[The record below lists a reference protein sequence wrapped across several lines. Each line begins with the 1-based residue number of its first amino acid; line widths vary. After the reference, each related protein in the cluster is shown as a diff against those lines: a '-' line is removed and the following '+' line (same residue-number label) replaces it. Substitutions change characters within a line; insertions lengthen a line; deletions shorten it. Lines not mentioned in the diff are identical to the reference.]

1 MTKNQTQEKPILGR
15 WRKFYYSHIPQEK
28 TFLDQRR
35 QHLTAWYVALLILG
49 TLADLLEISGSFDIF
64 YKYTNSFM
72 LAFTLLWTG
81 GYIAKKISIT
91 RTMALLSGN
100 TQLFIAT
107 DTVYCAL
114 SPSVPHPQ
122 MVILVNMLILAG
134 NIMFSIATFQRAIT
148 LFNVLIAIG
157 TFYSCMVFSY
167 HYEFQQYFTMMVL
180 LFTFT
185 GILGLHIT
193 HNTRQLQSDYDS
205 IKEEEEELMRV
216 LQLNKEQLKLYIE
229 LAKREYKEDETRLIL
244 AKFSEKTQKYVV
256 DNVSKFIQT
265 EKYNGERIEEHFPE
279 LSPSEREIVRLILRG
294 HKLGA
299 ICTILNKSESNINTQ
314 RANIRRKL
322 GLHPTDNLNKALESR
337 MPISPTE

>member
-1 MTKNQTQEKPILGR
+1 M
-15 WRKFYYSHIPQEK
+15 K
-28 TFLDQRR
+28 T
-35 QHLTAWYVALLILG
+35 
-49 TLADLLEISGSFDIF
+49 
-64 YKYTNSFM
+64 
-72 LAFTLLWTG
+72 
-81 GYIAKKISIT
+81 SIT

-114 SPSVPHPQ
+114 SPSVPHTQ

-148 LFNVLIAIG
+148 LFNVAIAVA
-157 TFYSCMVFSY
+157 TFYSCMIFSDN
-167 HYEFQQYFTMMVL
+167 YEFQQYFTMVVL

-185 GILGLHIT
+185 GILGLHIA
-193 HNTRQLQSDYDS
+193 HNTRQLQSDYES

-229 LAKREYKEDETRLIL
+229 LSKREYKEDETRLIL

-256 DNVSKFIQT
+256 DNVTKYIQG
-265 EKYNGERIEEHFPE
+265 EKYNDDRIKEQFPE
-279 LSPSEREIVRLILRG
+279 LSPSEREIVHLILRG

-299 ICTILNKSESNINTQ
+299 ICTMLNKSESNINTQ

-337 MPISPTE
+337 MSAPTK